1 MNREWSRYYRQPALH
16 DLEVLHARF
25 VDHRFARHSHDYY
38 VIGYV
43 ESGVQAFSYQ
53 GARHITPAGQI
64 FLVNPGEPH
73 TGEAA
78 TPDGYVYRTVYPR
91 ATLMQSMAAEVVT
104 GTTIPLFKCAV
115 VRDDAL
121 AARVARFH
129 RAFADGEPSLAVESH
144 LVSALTHLVRHYADR
159 PRVRASGLNER
170 DAIRRAREYI
180 NAHFDTD
187 VSLSQLSALA
197 HLSPFY
203 FARAFTKAVGLP
215 PHAYLEAVR
224 IQKARELID
233 SGAAIADTAVAV
245 GYADQSHFTCRF
257 KRVLGITP
265 GQFARDRRPRSPS
278 VAVRCAE
285 GSSQVVCASSGRR
298 DTTR

>member
-1 MNREWSRYYRQPALH
+1 MTGEWSRYYRQPTLH

-25 VDHRFARHSHDYY
+25 VEHRFARHSHDHY

-43 ESGVQAFSYQ
+43 ESGVQAFSYR
-53 GARHITPAGQI
+53 GTRHITPAGQI

-78 TPDGYVYRTVYPR
+78 TPEGYVYRTVYPR
-91 ATLMQSMAAEVVT
+91 ATLMQSLAAEVMT
-104 GTTIPLFKCAV
+104 GTTIPLFTSAV
-115 VRDDAL
+115 VRDDAV

-129 RAFADGEPSLAVESH
+129 RAVADGEPSLAVESH
-144 LVSALTHLVRHYADR
+144 LVTALASLVRRYADGS
-159 PRVRASGLNER
+159 RVSASRR
-170 DAIRRAREYI
+170 DEQEAIRRAREYI
-180 NAHFDTD
+180 AAYFSTD
-187 VSLSQLSALA
+187 VSLSQLSTLA

-224 IQKARELID
+224 IRKARELID
-233 SGAAIADTAVAV
+233 RGVAIADTAVAV
-245 GYADQSHFTCRF
+245 GYADQSHFTRRF

-265 GQFARDRRPRSPS
+265 GQFARDRRPRCPP
-278 VAVRCAE
+278 VPR
-285 GSSQVVCASSGRR
+285 
-298 DTTR
+298 

>member
-1 MNREWSRYYRQPALH
+1 MTGEWSRFYRQPALH

-25 VDHRFARHSHDYY
+25 VEHRFTRHSHDYY

-53 GARHITPAGQI
+53 GARHITPPGHA

-78 TPDGYVYRTVYPR
+78 TPAGYVYRTVYPR
-91 ATLMQSMAAEVVT
+91 ATLMQSLGAEVVHGAT
-104 GTTIPLFKCAV
+104 SPFFTRAV

-121 AARVARFH
+121 AVPLARFH
-129 RAFADGEPSLAVESH
+129 RAVAGSEPSMAVESH
-144 LVSALTHLVRHYADR
+144 LVAAVTYLLQHYADR
-159 PRVRASGLNER
+159 PGIRAAGLDER
-170 DAIRRAREYI
+170 AAIRRARAYI
-180 NAHFDTD
+180 DAHFDTD
-187 VSLSQLSALA
+187 VSLSQLSGLA

-203 FARAFTKAVGLP
+203 FARAFRKAVGLP

-224 IQKARELID
+224 IRKARDLID
-233 SGAAIADTAVAV
+233 SGLAIADTAVAV
-245 GYADQSHFTCRF
+245 GYADQSHFTRRF

-265 GQFARDRRPRSPS
+265 GQFARHRW
-278 VAVRCAE
+278 A
-285 GSSQVVCASSGRR
+285 ASGPGR
-298 DTTR
+298 

>member
-1 MNREWSRYYRQPALH
+1 MTSEWSRYYRRPALH

-25 VDHRFARHSHDYY
+25 VEHRFTRHSHDYY

-43 ESGVQAFSYQ
+43 ESGVQAFSYR
-53 GARHITPAGQI
+53 GARHITPAGQM

-78 TPDGYVYRTVYPR
+78 TPEGYVYRTVYPR
-91 ATLMQSMAAEVVT
+91 AALMQSLAAEVAPAR
-104 GTTIPLFKCAV
+104 TIPLFKHAV
-115 VRDDAL
+115 LCDDAL
-121 AARVARFH
+121 AALLARFH
-129 RAFADGEPSLAVESH
+129 GAVAGGEPSLAVESH
-144 LVSALTHLVRHYADR
+144 LVSALFNLVRRYAESR
-159 PRVRASGLNER
+159 PVRASRLVER
-170 DAIRRAREYI
+170 DAIRRTREYI

-197 HLSPFY
+197 ALSPFY

-224 IQKARELID
+224 IRKARELID
-233 SGAAIADTAVAV
+233 NDVAIADTAVAV
-245 GYADQSHFTCRF
+245 GYADQSHFTHRF

-265 GQFARDRRPRSPS
+265 GQFARDRRPRGASAGVRRGDCSP
-278 VAVRCAE
+278 CAPRL
-285 GSSQVVCASSGRR
+285 SR
-298 DTTR
+298 